1 MKITTEKLAALNT
14 ALKGTFKQAFEE
26 TPSDYEKSR
35 QRFRRRKNRT
45 LTTGSARRSIS
56 ANGRATASFKT

>member
-26 TPSDYEKSR
+26 TPSDYEKVA
-35 QRFRRRKNRT
+35 
-45 LTTGSARRSIS
+45 TTIPSSKKSNTYDWIGQTINIREWAAI
-56 ANGRATASFKT
+56 ASFRT